1 VVRRYLIVANQ
12 TLGGDELVQTV
23 RELARAGPSHFWVL
37 VPATHP
43 SFFGTGYGGVADV
56 ERQANSG
63 DSVAQQR
70 LDEELQRLHEAG
82 VEADGEV
89 GDEDPVKA
97 IGNTLARRKVD
108 EIILSTL
115 PAGRSHWLRKDLP
128 TRIKQKFPVPLTHVV
143 TGV

>member
-1 VVRRYLIVANQ
+1 MRRYLIVANQ
-12 TLGGDELVQTV
+12 TLGGDELVQAV
-23 RELARAGPSHFWVL
+23 RELARNEPSHFWVL

-43 SFFGTGYGGVADV
+43 SFFATGYGNVADR
-56 ERQANSG
+56 ERQTNSG
-63 DSVAQQR
+63 VSLAQQR

-89 GDEDPVKA
+89 GEEDPLKA

-115 PAGRSHWLRKDLP
+115 PKDRSRWLRRDLP
-128 TRIKQKFPVPLTHVV
+128 SKVQQKFQIPLTHIV
-143 TGV
+143 TGI